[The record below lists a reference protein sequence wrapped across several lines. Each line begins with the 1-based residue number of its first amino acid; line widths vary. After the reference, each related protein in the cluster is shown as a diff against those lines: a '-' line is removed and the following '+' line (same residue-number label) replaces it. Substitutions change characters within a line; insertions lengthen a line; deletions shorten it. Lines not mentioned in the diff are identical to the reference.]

1 VVTGADDVLPQRIDG
16 HVIVTGVGGERIG
29 EVERFEIDRTG
40 SLKGLVVRM
49 RESLGTWKKKRI
61 AAEHIDAIEAGAVR
75 IDVSATEVLILA
87 EDADIQNDE
96 LWLDEAIS
104 GGVTA

>member
-1 VVTGADDVLPQRIDG
+1 MVTATDVVLPQRIDG
-16 HVIVTGVGGERIG
+16 YVIVTGVGGERIG

-61 AAEHIDAIEAGAVR
+61 TAEHIDAIEDGTVR
-75 IDVSATEVLILA
+75 VDVSATEVLILA
-87 EDADIQNDE
+87 EDADIQHDE
-96 LWLDEAIS
+96 PWLDEPLPRGAT
-104 GGVTA
+104 V